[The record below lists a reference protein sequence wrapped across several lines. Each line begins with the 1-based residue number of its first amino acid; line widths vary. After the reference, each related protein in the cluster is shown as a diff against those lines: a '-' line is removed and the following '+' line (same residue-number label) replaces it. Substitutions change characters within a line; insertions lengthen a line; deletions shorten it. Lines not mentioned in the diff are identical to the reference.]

1 MVIPELTQALGLRKF
16 QEKIN
21 LFNAASGGTITLA
34 YDPGYLAQFGGDYIK
49 PVVFARTSGVDTHV
63 DEADPTGADTAVA
76 LVQAAGAS
84 VHQSRRAYVK
94 WNRDEVMR
102 GKMSPE
108 AFSVAIAE
116 ECADSKLKA
125 LRDNMLGMAVAA
137 IDSMDT
143 PSANYHILDVD
154 RGQTGGAKVTCT
166 HAYLNTLLAKIGD
179 AREEITTLV
188 MHSAVFADLV
198 GDSISTYK
206 IENVGGMTLVKDVV
220 QAFGRNIIV
229 VDSSSLYSALT
240 SSYYTQYFVLG
251 LGAGAL
257 RATIVSEDD
266 FVNDVVTTTKVKSWT
281 TRQDYDVNF
290 AVGGMKYVV
299 GTINPTDAELAT
311 AGSWNEDLSDHRE
324 CKIVKGI
331 FNAS

>member
-1 MVIPELTQALGLRKF
+1 MVIPEVTQAFGLRKF
-16 QEKIN
+16 QEKID
-21 LFNAASGGTITLA
+21 LFNAASGNTIVLE
-34 YDPGYLAQFGGDYIK
+34 YDADYLAQFGGDYIK

-94 WNRDEVMR
+94 WNRDEVTR
-102 GKMSPE
+102 GKLNPA

-125 LRDNMLGMAVAA
+125 LRDNLLGMCVAA

-143 PSANYHILDVD
+143 PSANYHILDVA
-154 RGQTGGAKVTCT
+154 RGNVGGAKLTCT
-166 HAYLNTLLAKIGD
+166 HARLNTLLAKMGD
-179 AREEITTLV
+179 AREDITTFV

-206 IENVGGMTLVKDVV
+206 IESVAGLAIAKDVV
-220 QAFGRNIIV
+220 QAFGRNVIV
-229 VDSSSLYSALT
+229 VDSTSLYSALT
-240 SSYYTQYFVLG
+240 SSYYTEYYVLG
-251 LGAGAL
+251 LGVGAL
-257 RATIVSEDD
+257 RATIIGEDE
-266 FVNDVVTTTKVKSWT
+266 FVNDTVTTTKVKSWT
-281 TRQDYDVNF
+281 TRQDYDVNL
-290 AVGGMKYVV
+290 AVGGMKYIV

-311 AGSWNEDLSDHRE
+311 AGSWDEDLSDHRE
-324 CKIVKGI
+324 CKIVKLVV
-331 FNAS
+331 NAS